1 MPSEDLQRAMAAVT
15 MSKEEMNRFLST
27 PRLARIATID
37 ENGKPHIVP
46 VWYYYDGTNILV
58 PTMKGTKRARNMQK
72 NIRLYRNRYSRR

>member
-1 MPSEDLQRAMAAVT
+1 
-15 MSKEEMNRFLST
+15 
-27 PRLARIATID
+27 LARIATID

-72 NIRLYRNRYSRR
+72 NPYVSIVIDTVEGKP